1 MNPPEKLFRN
11 RPQPIQTFQATRKRK
26 SVWETKF
33 EKDYPTIKW
42 ISRDLSLKFIIP
54 LEKVKELIEDKPKL
68 IKYIYDKID
77 LESKDIL

>member
-11 RPQPIQTFQATRKRK
+11 RPPPIQIFQATRKRK

-33 EKDYPTIKW
+33 EKDYPNVKFIA
-42 ISRDLSLKFIIP
+42 RDLSLKFIIP
-54 LEKVKELIEDKPKL
+54 LETIKSMIEDKPKL
-68 IKYIYDKID
+68 IKFIYDKID